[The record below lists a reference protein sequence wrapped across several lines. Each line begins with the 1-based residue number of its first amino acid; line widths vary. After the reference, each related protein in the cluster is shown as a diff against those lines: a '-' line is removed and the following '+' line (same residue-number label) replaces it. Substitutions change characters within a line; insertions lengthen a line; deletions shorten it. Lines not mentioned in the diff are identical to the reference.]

1 LRASNW
7 TNGDTVKIRGG
18 KMKIEDVKTVGIYCR
33 VSTGKQENA
42 NQLDQLQEFCAKQGW
57 RIVAEYVDTVSGSGK
72 LKRPQFDR
80 MLLAASQRQFDLL
93 LFWKLDRLSRE
104 GVRKT
109 LRYLELLDSYGV
121 AWRSYMEPF
130 FDSCGIMR
138 DVVISI
144 MATLAEQE
152 RINISDRTRAGLER
166 AVRAGKTLGRR
177 EVPVDLV
184 RVGKMREEGL
194 GLRGVAK
201 KLKISV
207 GTLQKAIHR

>member
-1 LRASNW
+1 
-7 TNGDTVKIRGG
+7 
-18 KMKIEDVKTVGIYCR
+18 MKIEDVKTVGIYCR